1 MQKSKVFRILPD
13 AAWSKLEKMF
23 VRSGIKDRV
32 EKSDIV
38 AIKLHFGELGN
49 IRYLRP
55 SFVRKV
61 VEIVKKIGATP
72 FLTDT
77 TTLYRRA
84 RHTLFDYLDT
94 AARNGFTRET
104 MGCPILIADG
114 LHGSDGEWVELES
127 FQKFRRVKVAQ
138 YVYEANFL
146 ISLAHLTLHGAAGLA
161 GSLKNVAMGCTTK
174 ETKLAMH
181 SSKAKPKYNQEKCTL
196 CLECLRIC
204 PGQAFYQENRR
215 IYFQPEKCIGCG
227 ECIAICPS
235 KAITVPW
242 GSVLALDVQK
252 GLMDGFKG
260 VTSTFEGKAGFINF
274 GFDIT
279 AHCDCEG
286 ESKLPVV
293 PDIGILA
300 SLDVVACDKASY
312 DLITQAPIYPGC
324 ELERK
329 RIKPGHNKVESIYPD
344 IDTTA
349 YWKLCQQS
357 GLGNLEYE
365 LETIS

>member
-1 MQKSKVFRILPD
+1 MQRSKVFRILPD
-13 AAWSKLEKMF
+13 GAWSKLEKLF
-23 VRSGIKDRV
+23 VRSGIKERI
-32 EKSDIV
+32 EESDIV

-49 IRYLRP
+49 TRYIHP

-61 VEIVKKIGATP
+61 VEIVKETGATP

-104 MGCPILIADG
+104 VGCAILIADG
-114 LHGSDGEWVELES
+114 LHGSNGEWVELQS
-127 FQKFRRVKVAQ
+127 FQKFKRVKVAQ
-138 YVYEANFL
+138 AVYEADFL
-146 ISLAHLTLHGAAGLA
+146 ISLAHLTFHGAAGLA

-181 SSKAKPKYNQEKCTL
+181 SSKAKPKYDQEKCTL
-196 CLECLRIC
+196 CLKCVRIC
-204 PGQAFYQENRR
+204 PGNAFCHKNKR

-227 ECIAICPS
+227 ECIAVCPS
-235 KAITVPW
+235 QAITVPW

-260 VTSTFEGKAGFINF
+260 VTSTFEGKAGFVNF

-279 AHCDCEG
+279 PHCDCPG
-286 ESKLPVV
+286 KSKLPVV

-300 SLDVVACDKASY
+300 SLDVVACDRASH
-312 DLITQAPIYPGC
+312 DLITQAPIYPGS

-329 RIKPGHNKVESIYPD
+329 GIKAGQNKVESIYPD

-357 GLGNLEYE
+357 GLGNLQYE